1 MQFSSIPG
9 KTSAPAATP
18 GVSYEFSAALI
29 NWLAEARLAI
39 SHDPRMADRY
49 WDRFEVLLLR
59 NGALERCYDEIGVPS
74 CGLAPW
80 QRARITS
87 YVDANL
93 AKRLS
98 TAELAALVRL
108 STSHFSCAFK
118 ASLGCSP
125 HEYVIRCRIVRAKM
139 LMLETGISLAQIA
152 FECGLADQAHLCRLF
167 RRRVGISPSAWRR
180 GQQLRR
186 VEAPE
191 DAAITQK
198 SAAIFKKHNEAGFSM
213 SVTGKLS
220 VRGGVENINANSDA
234 VETPIQLK
242 RHYEQSEAIQ
252 GECYANPSS

>member
-18 GVSYEFSAALI
+18 GVSYEFSAALT

-39 SHDPRMADRY
+39 SHDPRTADRY
-49 WDRFEVLLLR
+49 WDRLEVLLLR
-59 NGALERCYDEIGVPS
+59 NGALERRYDEIEVPS

-98 TAELAALVRL
+98 RAELAALVRL
-108 STSHFSCAFK
+108 STSHFCRAFK

-125 HEYVIRCRIVRAKM
+125 HEYVIQCRIVRAKM

-152 FECGLADQAHLCRLF
+152 AECGLADQAHLCRLF

-186 VEAPE
+186 VEAPALDHGLVGVSYRFCSSFNAIGPE
-191 DAAITQK
+191 KKPTTEPEPPSNRVGAASASLTQE
-198 SAAIFKKHNEAGFSM
+198 I
-213 SVTGKLS
+213 
-220 VRGGVENINANSDA
+220 
-234 VETPIQLK
+234 
-242 RHYEQSEAIQ
+242 
-252 GECYANPSS
+252 

>member
-152 FECGLADQAHLCRLF
+152 FECGLADQAHLSRLF

-186 VEAPE
+186 VEAPAL
-191 DAAITQK
+191 DHGLVGVSYRFCSSFKAIRPE
-198 SAAIFKKHNEAGFSM
+198 KKLTTE
-213 SVTGKLS
+213 
-220 VRGGVENINANSDA
+220 
-234 VETPIQLK
+234 
-242 RHYEQSEAIQ
+242 
-252 GECYANPSS
+252 PSSNRRGAATASASLTQEI

>member
-9 KTSAPAATP
+9 KTSATPATP
-18 GVSYEFSAALI
+18 STSDEFSAALT

-39 SHDPRMADRY
+39 SHDPRTADWY
-49 WDRFEVLLLR
+49 WDQFEVLLLR
-59 NGALERCYDEIGVPS
+59 NGACRLDEIEAPS

-80 QRARITS
+80 QRARITR

-108 STSHFSCAFK
+108 STNHLRRAFK
-118 ASLGCSP
+118 ASMGCSP
-125 HEYVIRCRIVRAKM
+125 HEYVIQCRIVRAM
-139 LMLETGISLAQIA
+139 TLMLETGISLAQIA

-180 GQQLRR
+180 GRQLRR

-191 DAAITQK
+191 DAATV
-198 SAAIFKKHNEAGFSM
+198 KKHNEAGLLC
-213 SVTGKLS
+213 LS
-220 VRGGVENINANSDA
+220 PAN
-234 VETPIQLK
+234 
-242 RHYEQSEAIQ
+242 
-252 GECYANPSS
+252 

>member
-9 KTSAPAATP
+9 KTSAPTATP
-18 GVSYEFSAALI
+18 SVSDEFSAALT

-59 NGALERCYDEIGVPS
+59 NGALERRYDEIEVPS

-108 STSHFSCAFK
+108 STSHFRRAFK
-118 ASLGCSP
+118 ADQRCSP
-125 HEYVIRCRIVRAKM
+125 HEYVIQCRIARAKT
-139 LMLETGISLAQIA
+139 LMLETEISLAQIA
-152 FECGLADQAHLCRLF
+152 LECGLADQAHLSRLF

-180 GQQLRR
+180 GQELLR
-186 VEAPE
+186 VEAPAL
-191 DAAITQK
+191 DQ
-198 SAAIFKKHNEAGFSM
+198 G
-213 SVTGKLS
+213 S
-220 VRGGVENINANSDA
+220 VRLRYRFCSSFNA
-234 VETPIQLK
+234 PGP
-242 RHYEQSEAIQ
+242 EQKFTTK
-252 GECYANPSS
+252 PSSNRRGAAKASASLTQEI

>member
-9 KTSAPAATP
+9 KTSATPATP
-18 GVSYEFSAALI
+18 SASDEFSAALTS
-29 NWLAEARLAI
+29 WLAEARLAI
-39 SHDPRMADRY
+39 RHDPRTADWY
-49 WDRFEVLLLR
+49 WDQFEVLLLR
-59 NGALERCYDEIGVPS
+59 NGACRFDEIERPS

-108 STSHFSCAFK
+108 STSHLRRAFK
-118 ASLGCSP
+118 ASMGCSP
-125 HEYVIRCRIVRAKM
+125 HEYVIQCRIERAKT
-139 LMLETGISLAQIA
+139 LMIETGISLAQIA

-180 GQQLRR
+180 ARQLRR

-191 DAAITQK
+191 DAATV
-198 SAAIFKKHNEAGFSM
+198 KKHNEAGW
-213 SVTGKLS
+213 LS
-220 VRGGVENINANSDA
+220 LSPAN
-234 VETPIQLK
+234 
-242 RHYEQSEAIQ
+242 
-252 GECYANPSS
+252 

>member
-1 MQFSSIPG
+1 MQFSSIPS
-9 KTSAPAATP
+9 KPSAPAATP
-18 GVSYEFSAALI
+18 GVSYEFSSALT

-39 SHDPRMADRY
+39 SHDPSTADRY
-49 WDRFEVLLLR
+49 WARFEVLLLR
-59 NGALERCYDEIGVPS
+59 NGACRIEVPS

-80 QRARITS
+80 QRARIS
-87 YVDANL
+87 NYVDANL

-108 STSHFSCAFK
+108 STSRLRRAFK

-125 HEYVIRCRIVRAKM
+125 HEYVIQCRIVRAKM
-139 LMLETGISLAQIA
+139 LMLETGISLALIA

-180 GQQLRR
+180 GQQLRQ

-198 SAAIFKKHNEAGFSM
+198 ALQFSKSTM
-213 SVTGKLS
+213 R
-220 VRGGVENINANSDA
+220 RGSLCPSPAN
-234 VETPIQLK
+234 
-242 RHYEQSEAIQ
+242 
-252 GECYANPSS
+252 

>member
-9 KTSAPAATP
+9 KTSAPTATP
-18 GVSYEFSAALI
+18 SVSDEFSAALT

-39 SHDPRMADRY
+39 SHDPRTADRY

-59 NGALERCYDEIGVPS
+59 NGALERRYDEIEAPS

-108 STSHFSCAFK
+108 STSHFRRAFK
-118 ASLGCSP
+118 VDQGCSP
-125 HEYVIRCRIVRAKM
+125 HEYVIQCRIARAKT

-152 FECGLADQAHLCRLF
+152 LECGLADQAHLSRLF

-180 GQQLRR
+180 GQELLR
-186 VEAPE
+186 VEAPALDQGSVGLRYRFRSSFNALGQE
-191 DAAITQK
+191 QK
-198 SAAIFKKHNEAGFSM
+198 LTTK
-213 SVTGKLS
+213 
-220 VRGGVENINANSDA
+220 
-234 VETPIQLK
+234 
-242 RHYEQSEAIQ
+242 
-252 GECYANPSS
+252 PSSNRRGAATAAASLTQEI

>member
-18 GVSYEFSAALI
+18 GVSYEFSAALT

-39 SHDPRMADRY
+39 SHDPRTADRY
-49 WDRFEVLLLR
+49 WARFEVLLLR
-59 NGALERCYDEIGVPS
+59 NGALERRYDEIEVPS

-108 STSHFSCAFK
+108 STSHFCRAFK

-125 HEYVIRCRIVRAKM
+125 HEYVIQCRIVRAKM

-152 FECGLADQAHLCRLF
+152 AECGLADQAHLCRLF

-186 VEAPE
+186 VEAPALDHGLVGVSYRFCSSFNAIGPE
-191 DAAITQK
+191 KKPTTEPEPPSNRVGAASASLTQE
-198 SAAIFKKHNEAGFSM
+198 I
-213 SVTGKLS
+213 
-220 VRGGVENINANSDA
+220 
-234 VETPIQLK
+234 
-242 RHYEQSEAIQ
+242 
-252 GECYANPSS
+252 

>member
-9 KTSAPAATP
+9 KTSAPAATR
-18 GVSYEFSAALI
+18 GVSYEFSAALT

-39 SHDPRMADRY
+39 SHDPRTAGRY

-59 NGALERCYDEIGVPS
+59 NGALERCYDEIEIPS

-80 QRARITS
+80 QRVRLTS

-108 STSHFSCAFK
+108 STSHFCRAFK

-125 HEYVIRCRIVRAKM
+125 HEYVIQCRMVRAKM
-139 LMLETGISLAQIA
+139 LMLQTGISLAQIA
-152 FECGLADQAHLCRLF
+152 AECGLADQAHLCRLF

-186 VEAPE
+186 VEAPAL
-191 DAAITQK
+191 DHSLVGVSYRFCSSFNAIGQE
-198 SAAIFKKHNEAGFSM
+198 KKLTTAPE
-213 SVTGKLS
+213 
-220 VRGGVENINANSDA
+220 
-234 VETPIQLK
+234 
-242 RHYEQSEAIQ
+242 
-252 GECYANPSS
+252 PSSNRMGAASASLTQEI

>member
-9 KTSAPAATP
+9 KPSASATT
-18 GVSYEFSAALI
+18 GVSYEFSAALT

-39 SHDPRMADRY
+39 SHDPRTADWY
-49 WDRFEVLLLR
+49 WDQFEVLLLR
-59 NGALERCYDEIGVPS
+59 NGACCFDEIEVPS

-87 YVDANL
+87 YVDSNL

-108 STSHFSCAFK
+108 SASHLRRAFK

-125 HEYVIRCRIVRAKM
+125 HEYVIQCRIVRAKM

-180 GQQLRR
+180 GRQLRR
-186 VEAPE
+186 VQAPE
-191 DAAITQK
+191 DAA
-198 SAAIFKKHNEAGFSM
+198 SVKKRNEAGLLC
-213 SVTGKLS
+213 LS
-220 VRGGVENINANSDA
+220 PAN
-234 VETPIQLK
+234 
-242 RHYEQSEAIQ
+242 
-252 GECYANPSS
+252 

>member
-9 KTSAPAATP
+9 KTSATPATP
-18 GVSYEFSAALI
+18 STSDEFSAALTS
-29 NWLAEARLAI
+29 WLAEARLAI
-39 SHDPRMADRY
+39 SHDPRTADWY
-49 WDRFEVLLLR
+49 WDQFEVLLLR
-59 NGALERCYDEIGVPS
+59 NGACRLDEIEAPS

-108 STSHFSCAFK
+108 STSHLRRAFK
-118 ASLGCSP
+118 ASMGCSP
-125 HEYVIRCRIVRAKM
+125 HEYVIQCRIVRAKT

-180 GQQLRR
+180 GRQLRR

-191 DAAITQK
+191 DVATV
-198 SAAIFKKHNEAGFSM
+198 KKHNEAGLLC
-213 SVTGKLS
+213 LS
-220 VRGGVENINANSDA
+220 PAN
-234 VETPIQLK
+234 
-242 RHYEQSEAIQ
+242 
-252 GECYANPSS
+252 

>member
-1 MQFSSIPG
+1 MQFSSIPR
-9 KTSAPAATP
+9 KTSTPAATR
-18 GVSYEFSAALI
+18 GLSYEFSVALTD
-29 NWLAEARLAI
+29 WLAEARLAI
-39 SHDPRMADRY
+39 SHDPRTADRY

-59 NGALERCYDEIGVPS
+59 NGACRYDEIEVPS

-108 STSHFSCAFK
+108 STSHLRRAFK

-125 HEYVIRCRIVRAKM
+125 HEYVIQCRIVRAKM

-180 GQQLRR
+180 GQELLR
-186 VEAPE
+186 VEAPALDQGSVGLRYRFRSSFNALGQE
-191 DAAITQK
+191 QK
-198 SAAIFKKHNEAGFSM
+198 LTTK
-213 SVTGKLS
+213 
-220 VRGGVENINANSDA
+220 
-234 VETPIQLK
+234 
-242 RHYEQSEAIQ
+242 
-252 GECYANPSS
+252 PSSNRRGAATAAASLTQEI

>member
-9 KTSAPAATP
+9 KTSAPTATP
-18 GVSYEFSAALI
+18 SVSDEFSAALT

-39 SHDPRMADRY
+39 SHDPRTADRY

-59 NGALERCYDEIGVPS
+59 NGALERRYDEIEAPS

-108 STSHFSCAFK
+108 STSHFRRAFK

-125 HEYVIRCRIVRAKM
+125 HEYVIQCRIARAKT

-152 FECGLADQAHLCRLF
+152 LECGLADQAHLSRLF

-180 GQQLRR
+180 GQELLR
-186 VEAPE
+186 VEAPALDQGSVGLRYRFRSSFNALGQE
-191 DAAITQK
+191 QK
-198 SAAIFKKHNEAGFSM
+198 LTTK
-213 SVTGKLS
+213 
-220 VRGGVENINANSDA
+220 
-234 VETPIQLK
+234 
-242 RHYEQSEAIQ
+242 
-252 GECYANPSS
+252 PSSNRRGAATAAASLTQEI

>member
-18 GVSYEFSAALI
+18 GVSYEFSAALT

-39 SHDPRMADRY
+39 SHDPRTAELY

-59 NGALERCYDEIGVPS
+59 NGALERRYDEIEVPS

-108 STSHFSCAFK
+108 STSHFCRAFK

-125 HEYVIRCRIVRAKM
+125 HEYVIQCRIVRAKM

-152 FECGLADQAHLCRLF
+152 AECGLADQAHLCRLF

-186 VEAPE
+186 VEAPALDHGLDGVSYRFCASFNALGQE
-191 DAAITQK
+191 
-198 SAAIFKKHNEAGFSM
+198 KKLTTEP
-213 SVTGKLS
+213 
-220 VRGGVENINANSDA
+220 E
-234 VETPIQLK
+234 
-242 RHYEQSEAIQ
+242 
-252 GECYANPSS
+252 PSSNRMGAASASLTQEI

>member
-9 KTSAPAATP
+9 KPSAPASTP
-18 GVSYEFSAALI
+18 GVSYEFSAALT

-39 SHDPRMADRY
+39 SHDPRTADRY

-59 NGALERCYDEIGVPS
+59 NGACRYDEIEVPS

-108 STSHFSCAFK
+108 STSHLRRAFK

-125 HEYVIRCRIVRAKM
+125 HEYVIQCRIVRAKM

-186 VEAPE
+186 MEAPE
-191 DAAITQK
+191 D
-198 SAAIFKKHNEAGFSM
+198 AAIFKKHNEAGFSM
-213 SVTGKLS
+213 SVTSKVS
-220 VRGGVENINANSDA
+220 VRGGVENINANSDL
-234 VETPIQLK
+234 VETPI
-242 RHYEQSEAIQ
+242 
-252 GECYANPSS
+252 

>member
-9 KTSAPAATP
+9 KTSAPTATP
-18 GVSYEFSAALI
+18 SVSDEFSAALT

-39 SHDPRMADRY
+39 SHDPRTADRY

-59 NGALERCYDEIGVPS
+59 NGALERRHDEIEAPS

-108 STSHFSCAFK
+108 STSHFRRAFK

-125 HEYVIRCRIVRAKM
+125 HEYVIQCRIVRAKM
-139 LMLETGISLAQIA
+139 FMLETGISLAQIA
-152 FECGLADQAHLCRLF
+152 FECGLADRAHLCRLF

-191 DAAITQK
+191 DAATV
-198 SAAIFKKHNEAGFSM
+198 KKHNEAGWLC
-213 SVTGKLS
+213 LS
-220 VRGGVENINANSDA
+220 PAN
-234 VETPIQLK
+234 
-242 RHYEQSEAIQ
+242 
-252 GECYANPSS
+252 